1 VLSLELVAQRNT
13 PESCWSVVDGSV
25 YDLTAWIAKH
35 PGGSSRIIGMCGRD
49 ASASFNGQHGGEGG
63 PASFLAE
70 YRLGELGQ
78 PVP

>member
-1 VLSLELVAQRNT
+1 VLSLEMVAQRNT

-25 YDLTAWIAKH
+25 YDLTAWIEKH

-49 ASASFNGQHGGEGG
+49 ATADFNGQHGGEGG
-63 PASFLAE
+63 PASFLAD
-70 YRLGELGQ
+70 YLLGQLGQ